1 MYQTFNRLAVLGAV
15 LAASAATYGAPP
27 ADGTKFEDWTVR
39 CEAVPKPS
47 SKLDVT
53 VDGADKPANAAAANS
68 DGSSG
73 AEAAVPASGETET
86 ICQITQILNEK
97 GSNKP
102 VMQIAIGYLP
112 EQKLPVAAVTLPLG
126 IWLPPGLQLQ
136 VDSGKTGRVPVDTCI
151 PGGCRAG
158 VELDEQFLASMKKGS
173 ELNITFGGGTRQPVT
188 VPVSLKGFTA
198 ALDSLT
204 Q

>member
-1 MYQTFNRLAVLGAV
+1 MHQMFNRLAVLGVV
-15 LAASAATYGAPP
+15 LAASAAVYGAPP
-27 ADGTKFEDWTVR
+27 ADGTKIGDWTVR
-39 CEAVPKPS
+39 CDAVPKPS
-47 SKLDVT
+47 SKLEVT
-53 VDGADKPANAAAANS
+53 VEGSDKDASAAA
-68 DGSSG
+68 G
-73 AEAAVPASGETET
+73 ASEAKADAAAPAAGETET

-102 VMQIAIGYLP
+102 VMQIAVGYLP
-112 EQKLPVAAVTLPLG
+112 EQEKPVGAVTLPLG

-136 VDSGKTGRVPVDTCI
+136 VDSGNTGRVPIDTCI

-158 VELDEQFLASMKKGS
+158 VELDDAFLASMKKGN
-173 ELNITFGGGTRQPVT
+173 ELNITFGGGNRQPVT

-198 ALDSLT
+198 ALDSLK